1 MDDDDDDVDDKESL
15 GGSVRPRIC
24 AFGGLYLRAV
34 SAFGASDSG
43 FVSSAL

>member
-1 MDDDDDDVDDKESL
+1 MDDDDDDVDDIKSL
-15 GGSVRPRIC
+15 AEAPVDR
-24 AFGGLYLRAV
+24 AFGILYLRAV